1 MNEPQQHNHY
11 RWLSK
16 TMSACLR
23 DILDSE
29 KFPILTSIIQ
39 QKIMHVSFL
48 AYVGSEYEEEDLIVI
63 MKEHEKIMVSKNILK
78 AARLNNFYSEEQ
90 TE

>member
-1 MNEPQQHNHY
+1 MNEPQQHNHN

-29 KFPILTSIIQ
+29 KFPILTPIIQ

-48 AYVGSEYEEEDLIVI
+48 AYVGSEYHTHFSL
-63 MKEHEKIMVSKNILK
+63 SAFSPLT
-78 AARLNNFYSEEQ
+78 F
-90 TE
+90 